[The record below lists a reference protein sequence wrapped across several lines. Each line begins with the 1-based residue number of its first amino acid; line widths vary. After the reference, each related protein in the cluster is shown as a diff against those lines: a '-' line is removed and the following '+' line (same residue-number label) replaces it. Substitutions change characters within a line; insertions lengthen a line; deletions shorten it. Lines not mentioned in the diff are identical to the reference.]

1 MPLSVDPAAD
11 PHQPTPAMAELLARI
26 ARANRPALHR
36 LSVAEARTLY
46 AAGAEVLDL
55 PRAPL
60 PRVEGLALALP
71 AGPRAAR
78 LYAPRVAGEGAPL
91 PILLFLHG
99 GGFVVGGLN
108 THDSLCRQ
116 LALRA
121 GCAVLSLDY
130 RLAPEHRHP
139 AALQDTL
146 AALRW
151 LLAHRGALGLD
162 ESRPPAIGGD
172 SAGATLAAAASVQAR
187 DAGLPLAHQLLIT
200 PGTAGGERF
209 PSMQRFARGFLLD
222 VETIDWFF
230 AHARPEQPSPL
241 WPADEWRFAPLQ
253 TPDLRGLAPA
263 CVLLAGCDPLFDEG
277 LAYAERLQQAGV
289 PTALHVAAGVTHNF
303 IKMGRALPEAT
314 TALDQA
320 AAALRAAW
328 APD

>member
-1 MPLSVDPAAD
+1 
-11 PHQPTPAMAELLARI
+11 MAELLARI
-26 ARANRPALHR
+26 ARANRPPLHR

-60 PRVEGLALALP
+60 PRVENLVLP
-71 AGPRAAR
+71 LPPPSGPRPAR
-78 LYAPRVAGEGAPL
+78 LYAPAVSGEGAAL
-91 PILLFLHG
+91 PAMLFLHG

-116 LALRA
+116 LALRSGA
-121 GCAVLSLDY
+121 AVLALDY

-139 AALQDTL
+139 AALEDTR

-151 LLAHRGALGLD
+151 LVEHRDALGLD
-162 ESRPPAIGGD
+162 ATRPVAIAGD
-172 SAGATLAAAASVQAR
+172 SAGATLAAAAAIEAR
-187 DAGLPLAHQLLIT
+187 DADLQLALQLLIT
-200 PGTAGGERF
+200 PGTGGGERF
-209 PSMQRFARGFLLD
+209 PSMQRFSSGHLLD

-230 AHARPEQPSPL
+230 AHARPERPTPL
-241 WPADEWRFAPLQ
+241 WPEDDWRFAPLQ

-277 LAYAERLQQAGV
+277 LAYAERLRQAQV

-303 IKMGRALPEAT
+303 IKMGRALPEAAV
-314 TALDQA
+314 ALDQA

-328 APD
+328 QLD